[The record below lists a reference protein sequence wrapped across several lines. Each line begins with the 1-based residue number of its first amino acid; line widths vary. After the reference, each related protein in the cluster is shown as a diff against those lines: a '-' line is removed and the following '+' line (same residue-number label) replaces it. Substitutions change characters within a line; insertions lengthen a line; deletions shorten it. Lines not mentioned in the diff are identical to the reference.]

1 MAGGPAAVAAWWS
14 AAAQVLVEDLDEPA
28 LSDADLHH
36 LGRVLRLRPGSSVCA
51 TDGGGGWQLCSFTGD
66 AELEPTGDGGRE
78 EPPSHEVGVGFALVK
93 GERPEL
99 VVQKLTELGV
109 DRIAVFAARRS
120 VVRWDEARGAKHLER
135 LQKVAREACGQC
147 RRLFVP
153 SVGLAELSDLGAG
166 SGVVAAQAGGRPLG
180 DEDRMVLIGPEGG
193 WQPDELGDLVSVT
206 LGEHVLRAETAAITA
221 GALLCSLRSGSI
233 RTAGA

>member
-1 MAGGPAAVAAWWS
+1 MAAGPAEVAAWWS
-14 AAAQVLVEDLDEPA
+14 AAAQVLVDDLDAPTM
-28 LSDADLHH
+28 SDADLHH
-36 LGRVLRLRPGSSVCA
+36 LGRVLRLRPGSVVCA
-51 TDGGGGWQLCSFTGD
+51 TDGQGGWRLCAYTG
-66 AELEPTGDGGRE
+66 ASSLEPTGEGGRE
-78 EPPSHEVGVGFALVK
+78 EPPSREVGVGFALVK

-120 VVRWDEARGAKHLER
+120 VVRWDAARGAKHLER

-153 SVGLAELSDLGAG
+153 SVELAELSDLVAG
-166 SGVVAAQAGGRPLG
+166 PGVVAAQAGGRPLG

-193 WQPDELGDLVSVT
+193 WEVDELRGVDTVT
-206 LGEHVLRAETAAITA
+206 LGDHVLRAETAAITA
-221 GALLCSLRSGSI
+221 GALLCSLRKGSI
-233 RTAGA
+233 RSAGA

>member
-1 MAGGPAAVAAWWS
+1 MAGGPAEVAPWWS
-14 AAAQVLVEDLDEPA
+14 ASAQVLVDDLDAPVLA
-28 LSDADLHH
+28 DGDLHH
-36 LGRVLRLRPGSSVCA
+36 LGRVLRLRPGSVVCA
-51 TDGGGGWQLCSFTGD
+51 TDGHGGWRLCAFSGE
-66 AELEPTGDGGRE
+66 AALEPTGEEGRE
-78 EPPSHEVGVGFALVK
+78 DRPPCEVGVGFALVK

-153 SVGLAELSDLGAG
+153 SVELAELPELRSQGT
-166 SGVVAAQAGGRPLG
+166 VAAQAGGRPLG
-180 DEDRMVLIGPEGG
+180 EGDRMVLVGPEGG
-193 WQPDELGDLVSVT
+193 WEPEELEGVESVT
-206 LGEHVLRAETAAITA
+206 LGDHVLRAETAAITA
-221 GALLCSLRSGSI
+221 GALLAALRNGSV
-233 RTAGA
+233 RPPTS

>member
-1 MAGGPAAVAAWWS
+1 MAAGPAEVAPWWS
-14 AAAQVLVEDLDEPA
+14 ASAQVLVDDLDAPS

-36 LGRVLRLRPGSSVCA
+36 LGRVLRLRSGSVVCA
-51 TDGGGGWQLCSFTGD
+51 TDGQGGWRLCAFRGD
-66 AELEPTGDGGRE
+66 AALEPTGEEGRQD
-78 EPPSHEVGVGFALVK
+78 PPPYEVGVGFALVK

-99 VVQKLTELGV
+99 AVQKLSELGV

-120 VVRWDEARGAKHLER
+120 VVRWDEAKGAKHLER

-153 SVGLAELSDLGAG
+153 TVELADLSSLHGEAT
-166 SGVVAAQAGGRPLG
+166 VAAQAGGRPLG
-180 DEDRMVLIGPEGG
+180 ERDRLVLVGPEGG
-193 WQPDELGDLVSVT
+193 WEPSELKGVESVT

-221 GALLCSLRSGSI
+221 GALLTALRQ
-233 RTAGA
+233 GAVRPRNP